1 LMCSSGTWLVFW
13 TGVGVF
19 SFASVICGAI
29 SWESD
34 MLESRSLCWFFFF
47 YINILKGIG
56 YIFF

>member
-1 LMCSSGTWLVFW
+1 LVFW
-13 TGVGVF
+13 TGVGAF

-34 MLESRSLCWFFFF
+34 MLESRSLSFLF